1 MVGNAF
7 KTEIGWWNLY
17 TFSNKKRRE
26 KKIFSIK
33 RMTLLDNGSL
43 ALCRTSAADARTKEK
58 KEEQL
63 VHFRCCKFTVEYKIM
78 VLSQPLNLSSQQ

>member
-58 KEEQL
+58 K
-63 VHFRCCKFTVEYKIM
+63 KNSWFTFVAA
-78 VLSQPLNLSSQQ
+78 NLR